1 MIPSLPS
8 TTPHPGELEEGDK
21 PPHFCSHCGYA
32 KGYDSDINSRID
44 CLSRLVLYIEVFIY
58 H

>member
-21 PPHFCSHCGYA
+21 LPHCCSHCGYA

-44 CLSRLVLYIEVFIY
+44 CLSRLVFLIY